1 MSIVSVRVVTSAKSL
16 ARDLWAFGEDDLWP
30 EALVLAPAA
39 IAGLSAEFGRL
50 RTDPEAV
57 ARIWPDAPEEAFL
70 LIPVIERLEGRRR
83 PAVRSRRRPRS
94 AMPEILQSDGDD
106 ASSHPGFGEV
116 RSLVEAETAR
126 ARA

>member
-1 MSIVSVRVVTSAKSL
+1 MSNVSVRVLTSAKSL

-30 EALVLAPAA
+30 QALVLAPDA

-57 ARIWPDAPEEAFL
+57 RRIWPDAPEEAFL
-70 LIPVIERLEGRRR
+70 LIPVIEKLEGLRR

-94 AMPEILQSDGDD
+94 GMPDILLSDGDELSD
-106 ASSHPGFGEV
+106 HPGFGEV